1 MTRPDRDER
10 PGPRAAGRA
19 QTAGALPI
27 DVRVPAGAAGVRG
40 ASVDGALIVAA
51 PGQEIQHAVLERL
64 HRLALA
70 ADRPVLATVRD
81 ERVGCAVPLRV
92 DPDGSSHLAADPTP
106 LTPDASGV
114 PDTGDTGGD
123 AAAPAPERG
132 STDPDATAWDRATQ
146 VLRLVEPVREAAAS
160 RTAQAPGVPPPAT
173 QAPAQAAPHPG
184 AAAPAQVAPR
194 SAAQAAAHPGAPARP
209 PYAPRSAAP
218 GTPLP
223 GSLAVAPPG
232 TVVPPTGSFGPPP
245 RMEAAPGP
253 AVTPLS
259 PYSPLTGAPRP
270 APATGAHGH
279 GAPRRTPVAA
289 TSPRGPR
296 AVPPPGEEVVRH
308 TPARGFDAVAEAVLG
323 DGPPDPPGTG
333 PAVLAEPTARVGEAV
348 REGRTEEAAR
358 LAERTVET
366 ASASLG
372 PDHPEVLRLRE
383 LTAYIAYLSGDVERA
398 FRLSLDLAG
407 VHRRAGDAE
416 AAYGNVRSAVTAW
429 RGVRDP
435 ERGLELGRAVLGLW
449 DELAAE
455 GGPAAEDAEER
466 ESAHARQARLTARL
480 RDRRG

>member
-19 QTAGALPI
+19 QAAGVLPI

-106 LTPDASGV
+106 LAPDASGA
-114 PDTGDTGGD
+114 PDSGDTV
-123 AAAPAPERG
+123 APAPDRG

-160 RTAQAPGVPPPAT
+160 PTAQAPGVPPPAA
-173 QAPAQAAPHPG
+173 QAPAPPG

-194 SAAQAAAHPGAPARP
+194 SAAQAPAHAGAPARP
-209 PYAPRSAAP
+209 PYAPGSAAP

-232 TVVPPTGSFGPPP
+232 TVAPPTGSFGPPP

-259 PYSPLTGAPRP
+259 PYSPLAGAPRP
-270 APATGAHGH
+270 VPGAAPAPGAHGH
-279 GAPRRTPVAA
+279 GAPRPTRVTATP
-289 TSPRGPR
+289 PCGPR

-407 VHRRAGDAE
+407 EHRRAGDTE
-416 AAYGNVRSAVTAW
+416 AAYDNVRGAVTAW